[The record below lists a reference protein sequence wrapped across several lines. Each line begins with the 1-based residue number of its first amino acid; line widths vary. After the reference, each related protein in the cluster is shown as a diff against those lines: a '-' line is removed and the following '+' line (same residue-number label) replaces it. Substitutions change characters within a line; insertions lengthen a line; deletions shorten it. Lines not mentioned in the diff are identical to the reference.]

1 METFASQASS
11 VAGGPPSGTGPAAAG
26 PALPDGLSPEAV
38 ERVRPMVREMLT
50 KIPAYSEMERA
61 EQLQLANNM
70 VKLLA
75 YVDDPN
81 GVVSD
86 AMADPATRAQAR
98 RKQPLAA
105 AQADANEQTRKNLSK
120 SPGFA
125 GKDFVGGAAKEGTD
139 QFVRLVNEVDFPSFV
154 GGLIQNVFV
163 VIVHTSIEQM
173 RAYAELVS
181 NVAKSAEDY
190 MNENI
195 GIGQGRDYLVDRF
208 PDLLDV
214 DVDEDGNSRLRQ
226 KDTDNEG
233 GLLEIQQTIGMTGE
247 PIEDL
252 SEEDQELRLVNAAR
266 LMMAKSRQQLLA
278 SMVMLG
284 INRIVVTDGSITAKV
299 KFDMRSTDQAKREY
313 KASAYDRQS
322 QRNKNTSFFG
332 GSFLGFG
339 GGSVNVN
346 ERSHVAT
353 VKTSVDETSESKL
366 DLSAKLQ
373 GEVRVNFKSDY
384 LPLEKMATPEMIG
397 AIQGNAAPTPPRP
410 VSPPQP
416 GAEQGQGT

>member
-1 METFASQASS
+1 MQAAAPSFASPMGA
-11 VAGGPPSGTGPAAAG
+11 PPAPTSPVHEG
-26 PALPDGLSPEAV
+26 LPGGLSPEAV
-38 ERVRPMVREMLT
+38 DRVRPMVRDMLT
-50 KIPAYSEMERA
+50 RIPAYSEMERA
-61 EQLQLANNM
+61 EQLALANNM

-86 AMADPATRAQAR
+86 AMADPVAKARASR
-98 RKQPLAA
+98 DRPLAV
-105 AQADANEQTRKNLSK
+105 AQADANEQTRKNLSQ

-125 GKDFVGGAAKEGTD
+125 GKDFRAGAAREGTD

-163 VIVHTSIEQM
+163 SIVQTSIEQM
-173 RAYAELVS
+173 RAYAELVA
-181 NVAKSAEDY
+181 NVAKSAEEY

-195 GIGQGRDYLVDRF
+195 GVGQARDYLVDRF

-214 DVDEDGNSRLRQ
+214 EVDGDGNSRLRQ
-226 KDTDNEG
+226 KDTENERA
-233 GLLEIQQTIGMTGE
+233 LAEIQQTMGVTGA
-247 PIEDL
+247 PVEDL
-252 SEEDQELRLVNAAR
+252 SEDEEELRLVNAAR

-299 KFDMRSTDQAKREY
+299 KFNMRSTDLAERDY

-346 ERSHVAT
+346 TRSHVAT
-353 VKTSVDETSESKL
+353 VKTSVDESSEAKL

-384 LPLEKMATPEMIG
+384 MPLEKMATPEMIG
-397 AIQGNAAPTPPRP
+397 AIQGNAAPTPKPATP
-410 VSPPQP
+410 LQP
-416 GAEQGQGT
+416 AEQGQ

>member
-1 METFASQASS
+1 MQALASRPAPA
-11 VAGGPPSGTGPAAAG
+11 VGERPPGTDPAANG
-26 PALPDGLSPEAV
+26 QPLPDGLSAEAV
-38 ERVRPMVREMLT
+38 DRVRPMVRDMLT
-50 KIPAYSEMERA
+50 QIPAYSEMERA
-61 EQLQLANNM
+61 EQLALANNM

-86 AMADPATRAQAR
+86 AMADPLSRAQAVR
-98 RKQPLAA
+98 NTPLAA

-125 GKDFVGGAAKEGTD
+125 GKDFEAGAARQGTD

-163 VIVHTSIEQM
+163 SIVQTSIEQM
-173 RAYAELVS
+173 RAYAELVA
-181 NVAKSAEDY
+181 NVAKSAEEY

-195 GIGQGRDYLVDRF
+195 GVGQARDYLVDRF

-226 KDTDNEG
+226 KDAENEG
-233 GLLEIQQTIGMTGE
+233 GLVEIQQTMGMTG
-247 PIEDL
+247 PPVEDL
-252 SEEDQELRLVNAAR
+252 SEEEEELRLVNAAR

-299 KFDMRSTDQAKREY
+299 KFNMRSTDLAERDY

-346 ERSHVAT
+346 TRSHVAT
-353 VKTSVDETSESKL
+353 VKTAVDESSESKL
-366 DLSAKLQ
+366 DLSAKMQ

-384 LPLEKMATPEMIG
+384 MPLEKMATPEMIG
-397 AIQGNAAPTPPRP
+397 AIQGNAAPAPRP
-410 VSPPQP
+410 AAPPQQAGEP
-416 GAEQGQGT
+416 GQ